1 MTVKCSTVVV
11 TGAAGLIGSAV
22 TRLLIAKNINVI
34 ACDNFSIG
42 EWRSSCELLVWE
54 QLDISSPEFVDRLA
68 SYKIDVVVHCAAH
81 PGGLSLREPVK
92 DVQVNALGSM
102 RLFEWCAK
110 VGKPVVF
117 TSSSSVYG
125 DLPHEPIKETAPL
138 HTGTIYGTC
147 KIACENFLRILGEGY
162 GLKWVVLR
170 LFATYGAGHR
180 PSTHQSVV
188 NIMLTQILSGNRV
201 VVKGSLDRIRDFLY
215 VDDAAIAI
223 YKNLCK
229 PEAYGEILN
238 IGTGSPTTIR
248 KLIETLC
255 EVLER
260 PLSEI
265 EIVEE
270 QGTVGDPF
278 YSVACCS
285 KAKDILGFTAQND
298 LPKGLAEIVRL
309 RKNL

>member
-1 MTVKCSTVVV
+1 
-11 TGAAGLIGSAV
+11 
-22 TRLLIAKNINVI
+22 
-34 ACDNFSIG
+34 
-42 EWRSSCELLVWE
+42 
-54 QLDISSPEFVDRLA
+54 
-68 SYKIDVVVHCAAH
+68 
-81 PGGLSLREPVK
+81 
-92 DVQVNALGSM
+92 
-102 RLFEWCAK
+102 LFEWCAK

-180 PSTHQSVV
+180 PSTYQSVV

-201 VVKGSLDRIRDFLY
+201 VVKGSLDRTRDFLY
-215 VDDAAIAI
+215 VDDAVIAI
-223 YKNLCK
+223 YKSLCK

>member
-1 MTVKCSTVVV
+1 
-11 TGAAGLIGSAV
+11 
-22 TRLLIAKNINVI
+22 
-34 ACDNFSIG
+34 
-42 EWRSSCELLVWE
+42 
-54 QLDISSPEFVDRLA
+54 
-68 SYKIDVVVHCAAH
+68 
-81 PGGLSLREPVK
+81 
-92 DVQVNALGSM
+92 
-102 RLFEWCAK
+102 
-110 VGKPVVF
+110 
-117 TSSSSVYG
+117 
-125 DLPHEPIKETAPL
+125 
-138 HTGTIYGTC
+138 
-147 KIACENFLRILGEGY
+147 
-162 GLKWVVLR
+162 
-170 LFATYGAGHR
+170 
-180 PSTHQSVV
+180 
-188 NIMLTQILSGNRV
+188 
-201 VVKGSLDRIRDFLY
+201 
-215 VDDAAIAI
+215 
-223 YKNLCK
+223 LCK